1 MFVVEQDEQEV
12 VGVDLIG
19 QSGEKLK
26 KMCHG
31 HRYANTYF
39 LHQRQLH
46 ISAKRL
52 EIVQYISTT
61 SICVFLL
68 LLR

>member
-26 KMCHG
+26 K
-31 HRYANTYF
+31 
-39 LHQRQLH
+39 
-46 ISAKRL
+46 
-52 EIVQYISTT
+52 IVTVTGIL
-61 SICVFLL
+61 VFLL